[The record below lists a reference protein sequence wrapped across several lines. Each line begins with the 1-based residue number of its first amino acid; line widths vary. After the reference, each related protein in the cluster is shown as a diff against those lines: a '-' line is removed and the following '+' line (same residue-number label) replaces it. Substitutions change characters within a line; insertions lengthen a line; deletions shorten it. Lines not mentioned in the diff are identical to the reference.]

1 VLHSKFAAG
10 ISYGDEE
17 SSSESE
23 MKTLYDL
30 LGALPHDDAEGL
42 RSAFR
47 KAVKGTHPDLRPG
60 DPDAA
65 LKFRQIV
72 HASEILADPEQRAAY
87 DHLLE
92 LARLEQD
99 SASAR
104 ATAARIHKLASG
116 TMVLAGASI
125 VAIGGYLLFMHISV
139 ASMAPANQ
147 VDVTS
152 RAAADIAPVS
162 PLAPAEKTAR
172 TASFANHENASV
184 PAAAIVS
191 SVVTLQP
198 NAENVPAANVGPP
211 LDLTPINARPLRAR
225 GVPAYRN
232 GDAGPITALDHA
244 IEPDPKFS
252 VAYID
257 RGTIFYRLR
266 KLGRTFADITRP
278 KRIAHGSDKAS
289 RSKPAPATPRKPRI
303 DQAEIA
309 SSMAP
314 PSYHRTAAQDPS
326 REESVA
332 AATLR

>member
-1 VLHSKFAAG
+1 MLQSKFAAG

-47 KAVKGTHPDLRPG
+47 QAVKGTHPDLRPG

-147 VDVTS
+147 VDVAS

-162 PLAPAEKTAR
+162 PRAPAEKTAR

-184 PAAAIVS
+184 PAAAIVP

-198 NAENVPAANVGPP
+198 NAENVPVANVGPP
-211 LDLTPINARPLRAR
+211 LDLTPTNARPLRAR
-225 GVPAYRN
+225 GVPVYRN
-232 GDAGPITALDHA
+232 GDA
-244 IEPDPKFS
+244 
-252 VAYID
+252 
-257 RGTIFYRLR
+257 
-266 KLGRTFADITRP
+266 
-278 KRIAHGSDKAS
+278 GSDKAS
-289 RSKPAPATPRKPRI
+289 RSKPAPATPGKPRV
-303 DQAEIA
+303 DQAKIA

-314 PSYHRTAAQDPS
+314 PSYHRKAAQDPS